1 MNRMCTPV
9 PHPEKPSDY
18 PGDMLKT
25 LNNVDMLGK
34 WEGLGFNWLRSSR
47 LSSLYH
53 MSVFGVFKF
62 TLWDMYYHKTL
73 IEKLKQ
79 LSIDSKHE

>member
-9 PHPEKPSDY
+9 PHPERPADY

-25 LNNVDMLGK
+25 LNNIDTLGK

-47 LSSLYH
+47 LCSLYH
-53 MSVFGVFKF
+53 MSVVGVFKF
-62 TLWDMYYHKTL
+62 TLFDMYYHKTL
-73 IEKLKQ
+73 REKLKL